1 MRTTSRILCRRQ
13 RYRLSRDYAADFAR
27 HEGRTLKKWEHKII
41 YTLERARIRG
51 ENMRFMVKDISVD
64 SRQLLLRY
72 QDWVTQFEE
81 DCIIVAPYRPPAI
94 RAVKAAGT
102 RKSGHTLTRLRQTC
116 FGAHRAD
123 AIRGHTFSSAV
134 LLDADR
140 YPADGLWEIMKSCA
154 SVLPIG
160 PRSLFIV
167 HTHTWLRMPP
177 VFRMPKEPP
186 PLGVIDVSCMPE
198 VIIVQL
204 EQTPDFG
211 LTNPPEPLPAE
222 SPGQKRRK

>member
-1 MRTTSRILCRRQ
+1 MRRTSRILCRRQ

-140 YPADGLWEIMKSCA
+140 YPADGLWETMKSCA

-160 PRSLFIV
+160 PSSLFIV

-204 EQTPDFG
+204 EQTVDSPP
-211 LTNPPEPLPAE
+211 TNPPEPIPAE